1 MISINM
7 TYGIWI
13 KQECRVKRLQIHTP
27 EKTTKLHTPWI
38 LEQRYVSTT
47 PGSAKV
53 ATSARA
59 DTVVATITIPLRA
72 AEGWGLHHKQLHPC
86 LSQNSDKHR
95 FALLQ
100 KGEDKKRA
108 DFAFLRRRQQDP
120 LGKQSTSY
128 EIQLEQ

>member
-27 EKTTKLHTPWI
+27 EKTTKLLTPWI

-72 AEGWGLHHKQLHPC
+72 AAGGC
-86 LSQNSDKHR
+86 TTSNSTP
-95 FALLQ
+95 ALA
-100 KGEDKKRA
+100 KTATKKPSRLY
-108 DFAFLRRRQQDP
+108 AFLRPRQQDP
-120 LGKQSTSY
+120 LGKQSTY
-128 EIQLEQ
+128 EIQLG

>member
-27 EKTTKLHTPWI
+27 EKTTKLLTPWI

-59 DTVVATITIPLRA
+59 DTVVATITIPLA
-72 AEGWGLHHKQLHPC
+72 AEGRGLHHKQLHPC
-86 LSQNSDKHR
+86 LSQNSDKNRLPTLH
-95 FALLQ
+95 F
-100 KGEDKKRA
+100 
-108 DFAFLRRRQQDP
+108 
-120 LGKQSTSY
+120 
-128 EIQLEQ
+128 